1 MIPCVGLLLIC
12 LVSSCYCFYGPGD
25 DVVQLTFSNF
35 HKLVIESN
43 ELWLV
48 EFYATSCHTC
58 IVFAPKWKEAASALK
73 GVVKCG
79 AVDGETQGGLFQE
92 YGINGVPTVLF
103 FGDDKSMYTEY
114 DIKEENRTLVEFAQA
129 EIKKLKQHSS
139 TSIMGVQDSQMS
151 GYTYENYDVGSQT
164 VNAGNNQYTVQKQYN
179 EQENT
184 MAVNSNMRGQTSNVR
199 GQTSNVRGQTSNVRG
214 QTSNVRGQTSTTM
227 QGASSGSEQ
236 INRQTYNSEVRTS
249 SSAHSPSSVTQQSSS
264 GHSGIQ
270 KMNSHASNQ
279 ATYTGNSQH
288 RGTEQAQA
296 YGNSKVVKSYGG
308 SQPSRKTQV
317 GKTHETA
324 TNQYSVQTNN
334 KAVNSNVRGQ
344 TSNVRGQTSTV
355 RGQTSNV
362 RGQTSNVRGQTSN
375 VRGQTSNVIDQTSNV
390 RGQTSNVRGQT
401 SNVRGQTSNV
411 RGQTSNVRGQTSNVI
426 GQTSNVRGQTSNVR
440 GQTSTTM
447 QGASSGRSQTYDGE
461 NSQDVIL
468 LTDQNFNEK
477 VLKSDDMWL
486 VEFYDRNDPQSQK
499 LAPEWSSAA
508 SVLKGRVQLGK
519 CDFQANRATA
529 QRYEIRSVPTIKVFP
544 AGKKNGK
551 CFDYN
556 EGQTVKDIVLWTC
569 KSNPRPKEQSLRGG
583 NNEDV
588 VELTDRNFYDK
599 VLMSD
604 EVWLVEFYDLR
615 NSRCKQLA
623 PAWSFSATALRGQA
637 NLGRYDVTAN
647 KAIAKIYGVNI
658 KDVPII
664 KYFQAGRKNGQCS
677 DYTEGNSVQEVVTW
691 GCKNIQRPDVKQG
704 DEDVNNKDLIEL
716 TDSNFYE
723 RVLRSDDMWLVE
735 FYDGNDPRSHELAPE
750 WSSAATVLK
759 AKVNMGRYDVTGN
772 GAIKQTYGIQSVP
785 TFKVFPAGKKDG
797 RCLDFN
803 DGETCQR
810 IIGWACKN
818 IERPV
823 KQAYGDENSKD
834 VIVLTDSNFY
844 DSVLRSD
851 DMWLVQ
857 FYDLQSFK
865 CRELVPQWSSAA
877 TELKGQVN
885 LGVVE
890 VNANRAI
897 VQAYRITDTPSIK
910 YFPAGMKDGQCVDYT
925 EGNDYDAIV
934 KWARGY
940 SKHEQSYDLDGD
952 VIVLTDSNFE
962 ESVMNSYDEWF
973 VDFYDPICLACQ
985 KFNPEWSSA
994 ATALKGKVKMGK
1006 CDFTINHVTAQKC
1019 NIRQTPSVLVCK
1031 EGKKSLDTFS
1041 SYQGLEQCETF
1052 LTEALQTYTGT
1063 QPQQSYDLDGDVFV
1077 LTDSNFEESVM
1088 NSYDEWFVDFY
1099 DPNNL
1104 ACQSFNPKWSSA
1116 ATTLKGKVKM
1126 GKCDFTRNPATAQR
1140 CNIQHIPSV
1149 LHCNLGKK
1157 SLDMFSYYQGIE
1169 QCEYILNRVL
1179 NTYGR
1184 TPQHQQ
1190 FESANIK
1197 SYDLDGDV
1205 IVLTDSNFEESV
1217 MNSDDEWFVDFYNP
1231 NCIPCQKFN
1240 PEWSSAATALK
1251 GKVKMGKCDITINHV
1266 TAQKCNIRQTPSV
1279 LVCKEGKK
1287 SLDTF
1292 SSYQGLEQ
1300 CETFLT
1306 EALQT
1311 YTGTQ
1316 QQQTHGVMV
1325 ALTDSNFDEYVTNS
1339 NDKWLVNFYNPQCKP
1354 CQDFAKKFSSADAVM
1369 NGKFMTGEYDVTRN
1383 SVIKARYGIRSTPT
1397 VLFCHRERKQETSFY
1412 LIKE

>member
-12 LVSSCYCFYGPGD
+12 LVSSCYCLYGPGD

-35 HKLVIESN
+35 HKLVIDSN
-43 ELWLV
+43 YLWLV

-58 IVFAPKWKEAASALK
+58 IDFAPKWKEAASALK

-79 AVDGETQGGLFQE
+79 AVDGETQGALFQE
-92 YGINGVPTVLF
+92 YGIKGVPTILF
-103 FGDDKSMYTEY
+103 FGDDKSRYTEY
-114 DIKEENRTLVEFAQA
+114 DIKEKRTLVEFAQA
-129 EIKKLKQHSS
+129 EVKKSKQHSG

-164 VNAGNNQYTVQKQYN
+164 ANAGNNQYTVQKQYN

-184 MAVNSNMRGQTSNVR
+184 MAVNSNARGQTSNVRGQTSNVRGQTSNVRGQTSHVRGQTSTTMQGASSGRSQTQAYGNSKVVKSYAGSQPSRKTQVGKTHETATNQYSVQANNKAVNSNVRGQTSNEISQTSNVR

-214 QTSNVRGQTSTTM
+214 QTSNVRGQTS
-227 QGASSGSEQ
+227 S
-236 INRQTYNSEVRTS
+236 
-249 SSAHSPSSVTQQSSS
+249 
-264 GHSGIQ
+264 
-270 KMNSHASNQ
+270 
-279 ATYTGNSQH
+279 
-288 RGTEQAQA
+288 
-296 YGNSKVVKSYGG
+296 
-308 SQPSRKTQV
+308 
-317 GKTHETA
+317 
-324 TNQYSVQTNN
+324 
-334 KAVNSNVRGQ
+334 
-344 TSNVRGQTSTV
+344 
-355 RGQTSNV
+355 
-362 RGQTSNVRGQTSN
+362 
-375 VRGQTSNVIDQTSNV
+375 
-390 RGQTSNVRGQT
+390 
-401 SNVRGQTSNV
+401 
-411 RGQTSNVRGQTSNVI
+411 
-426 GQTSNVRGQTSNVR
+426 VRGQTSNVR

-447 QGASSGRSQTYDGE
+447 QGASSGSEQSSSGRSGIKRINSQAANQATSTLNTQHRGTVQTYDSE
-461 NSQDVIL
+461 NSQDVIV
-468 LTDQNFNEK
+468 LTDQNFDEK

-486 VEFYDRNDPQSQK
+486 IEFYDRNDPQSQK

-637 NLGRYDVTAN
+637 YLGRYDVTAN

-691 GCKNIQRPDVKQG
+691 GCKNIQRQDVKQG

-735 FYDGNDPRSHELAPE
+735 FYDGNDPRSQELAPE

-803 DGETCQR
+803 EGETCQR

-823 KQAYGDENSKD
+823 KQTYGDENSKD

-857 FYDLQSFK
+857 FYDLQSSK

-885 LGVVE
+885 LGVVD

-897 VQAYRITDTPSIK
+897 IQAYRITDTPSIK

-934 KWARGY
+934 KWARGH
-940 SKHEQSYDLDGD
+940 SKHEQRDNNEMNTQVNTVNYNRGGEASYGTANIHRQGSIQSYDLDGD
-952 VIVLTDSNFE
+952 VTVLTDSNFE
-962 ESVMNSYDEWF
+962 ESVMNSDDEWF
-973 VDFYDPICLACQ
+973 VDFYDPNSLACK

-994 ATALKGKVKMGK
+994 ATELKGKVKMGK
-1006 CDFTINHVTAQKC
+1006 CDITSNPATTQKC

-1063 QPQQSYDLDGDVFV
+1063 QHQQSYDLDEDVFV
-1077 LTDSNFEESVM
+1077 LTDSNFEVSVM
-1088 NSYDEWFVDFY
+1088 NSYDVWFVDFY

-1104 ACQSFNPKWSSA
+1104 ACQGFNPKWSSA

-1169 QCEYILNRVL
+1169 QCEYILNWILR
-1179 NTYGR
+1179 TYGG

-1190 FESANIK
+1190 VESANIVIK

-1205 IVLTDSNFEESV
+1205 IVLTDSNFEENV
-1217 MNSDDEWFVDFYNP
+1217 MNSDDEWFVDFYDP
-1231 NCIPCQKFN
+1231 NCLACQKFN
-1240 PEWSSAATALK
+1240 PKWSSAATTLK
-1251 GKVKMGKCDITINHV
+1251 GKVKMGKCDITRNPA

-1316 QQQTHGVMV
+1316 HQQTHGVMIE
-1325 ALTDSNFDEYVTNS
+1325 LTDSNFDEYVTNN

-1354 CQDFAKKFSSADAVM
+1354 CQDFAKKFSSADAVL

-1383 SVIKARYGIRSTPT
+1383 SVIMARYGIRSTPT
-1397 VLFCHRERKQETSFY
+1397 VLFCQEGEKSRDKFLPY
-1412 LIKE
+1412 QGVEQSEMILKWALESP